1 MFLQDT
7 PPDTSAYMIAGY
19 AVFFV
24 FAAIYLLSF
33 FVRSRNLKQDLD
45 TLESM
50 QKESKPVVASAVKAA
65 SPQPRKPRASKA
77 KTTKKKTARKK

>member
-7 PPDTSAYMIAGY
+7 PPDTSGYMIAGY
-19 AVFFV
+19 VVFFV

-45 TLESM
+45 TLEAV
-50 QKESKPVVASAVKAA
+50 QKESRPAAVSA
-65 SPQPRKPRASKA
+65 A
-77 KTTKKKTARKK
+77 KTTKPKTSKPKATRKKAARRK